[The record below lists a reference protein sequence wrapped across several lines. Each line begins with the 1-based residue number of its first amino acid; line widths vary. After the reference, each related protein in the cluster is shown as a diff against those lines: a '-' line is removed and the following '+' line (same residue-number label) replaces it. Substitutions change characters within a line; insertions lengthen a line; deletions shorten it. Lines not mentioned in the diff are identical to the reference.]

1 MNCAEKG
8 ECSFEV
14 RGYRREDRSHLEKM
28 YDAFFPKAKYQ
39 GMPPREDETRRKWIT
54 GLIDGGDSF
63 LAWREGRVIGH
74 VVLLP
79 DFNKGDAEYLIFVDQ
94 HNRGRGVGTEL
105 TRAAIKRA
113 EMLGLKNI
121 WLTVDAYNFRATRL
135 YKKFGFEFSD
145 SYRSASERMMSY
157 RCESEKDG

>member
-1 MNCAEKG
+1 MNCSEKG
-8 ECSFEV
+8 KHPIEV
-14 RGYRREDRSHLEKM
+14 KGYRPEDRFHLEEM

-39 GMPPREDETRRKWIT
+39 GMPPREKNTRHKWIK
-54 GLIDGGDSF
+54 GLIDGGESL

-105 TRAAIKRA
+105 TRAALRRA
-113 EMLGLKNI
+113 EALGLKNL

-157 RCESEKDG
+157 SCESKNGG